1 MDICELYDELEVI
14 KENKYKKLSLV
25 RNQIDHLL
33 YLKREIAAHNKEIY
47 YQLAKNDSKY
57 WPKIYQSLFI

>member
-33 YLKREIAAHNKEIY
+33 YLKREIAAHNKEI
-47 YQLAKNDSKY
+47 
-57 WPKIYQSLFI
+57 

>member
-25 RNQIDHLL
+25 RYIELMHIKFLMAQRFLVVIKLSN
-33 YLKREIAAHNKEIY
+33 
-47 YQLAKNDSKY
+47 
-57 WPKIYQSLFI
+57 

>member
-33 YLKREIAAHNKEIY
+33 YLKGKLLLIIK
-47 YQLAKNDSKY
+47 KY
-57 WPKIYQSLFI
+57 IIN